1 MCLLLSCNNFKTF
14 FEIFFHIIVRSNSAV
29 AHNKFFFIERLL
41 TISQML
47 CKYVYKLV
55 FIYNV
60 VRITMHKAVINKNYA
75 IYYNLSKRS
84 LNNKFIKWIIYVF
97 VGTDIISNRKL

>member
-1 MCLLLSCNNFKTF
+1 
-14 FEIFFHIIVRSNSAV
+14 
-29 AHNKFFFIERLL
+29 
-41 TISQML
+41 ML

-60 VRITMHKAVINKNYA
+60 VRITMRKAVINKNYA

-84 LNNKFIKWIIYVF
+84 LNNKFIK
-97 VGTDIISNRKL
+97 